1 MVAVKA
7 GDVAGA
13 LRRHDPNIGVYL
25 IYGPD
30 TGLVF
35 ERAEIV
41 AKRSVDDPG
50 DPFQLI
56 RLDGDVIA
64 SDPTRLAD
72 EAGTMGLFGGRRA
85 IWVKSTSRNL
95 APAVEPILKDRLQD
109 TTIIIEGGDLSKSSP
124 LRTLCERSPRALA
137 LPCYADNSRDLG
149 TLIDDTLREA
159 NLSIGREARAAVL
172 ASLGGDRLATR
183 GELAKLALYA
193 HGKGEVTPDDVDA
206 ILSDV
211 SSLATDAVVDVAFAG
226 DLAGLESGLRRLAAE
241 GIAASSVLGVGLRHG
256 LMLLPACLDVEAG
269 RSASSVVETWR
280 GLHFRRKPAIERQL
294 QRWSPATLRRAIAVL
309 QASVLETRRQA
320 DLDHAIVGKT
330 LLDIARI
337 ARR

>member
-13 LRRHDPNIGVYL
+13 LRRPDPRIGVYL
-25 IYGPD
+25 FYGPD
-30 TGLVF
+30 TGLVS
-35 ERAEIV
+35 ERAESV
-41 AKRSVDDPG
+41 AQRSVDDPN
-50 DPFQLI
+50 DPFQMI
-56 RLDGDVIA
+56 RLDGDVVA

-85 IWVKSTSRNL
+85 IWIRSTSRNL
-95 APAVEPILKDRLQD
+95 APALEPVLKERLQD
-109 TTIIIEGGDLSKSSP
+109 TTIIIEGGDLAKSAP
-124 LRTLCERSPRALA
+124 LRTLCERSPMALA
-137 LPCYADNSRDLG
+137 LPCYADSARDLG

-159 NLSIGREARAAVL
+159 NLTIGRDARAAVL

-183 GELAKLALYA
+183 GELAKLTLYA
-193 HGKGEVTPDDVDA
+193 HGKGEITPEDVDA

-211 SSLATDAVVDVAFAG
+211 SSLATDSVVDAAFAG
-226 DLAGLESGLRRLAAE
+226 DLPGLEGGLRRLASE
-241 GIAASSVLGVGLRHG
+241 GITASSVLGVALRHAFV
-256 LMLLPACLDVEAG
+256 LLPACLEVEAG

-280 GLHFRRKPAIERQL
+280 GLHFRRKSAIERHL
-294 QRWSPATLRRAIAVL
+294 QRWSPAMLRRALAVL

-320 DLDHAIVGKT
+320 ELDHAIVGKT
-330 LLDIARI
+330 LMDIARI